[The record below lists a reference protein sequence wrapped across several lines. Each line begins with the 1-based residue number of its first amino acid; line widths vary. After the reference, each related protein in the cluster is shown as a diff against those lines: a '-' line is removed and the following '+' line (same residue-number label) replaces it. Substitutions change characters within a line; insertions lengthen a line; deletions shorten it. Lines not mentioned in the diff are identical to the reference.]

1 MGGLSHVPLSRSGE
15 LSGTPPPLLPSR
27 ARTLDLQAV
36 GACVGA
42 TSPGQSRHGRWAIS
56 GTATSIAVI
65 VVIVVG
71 LPLLGMAVGWRLRSM
86 PPLVR
91 EDHSP
96 RSLHTRPDPGHLAV
110 ELTADGRDGKC
121 AGSGERTGG
130 RKIL

>member
-1 MGGLSHVPLSRSGE
+1 MSG
-15 LSGTPPPLLPSR
+15 
-27 ARTLDLQAV
+27 A
-36 GACVGA
+36 A
-42 TSPGQSRHGRWAIS
+42 TSLAV
-56 GTATSIAVI
+56 IAVI
-65 VVIVVG
+65 MVAM
-71 LPLLGMAVGWRLRSM
+71 PLLAMAVGWRLRSM

-96 RSLHTRPDPGHLAV
+96 RSPRTRPDPGHLAV